1 MLKAAA
7 LLFVLG
13 IALGLWL
20 GFSPQMHEK
29 VVQNWD
35 NAKGF
40 IARLGTNFSTTISTW
55 TSQTKAQ
62 VQVGQ
67 KTVSK
72 VNAKPFA
79 TAWQQ
84 FVSAWTTFMES
95 LQRIWHE
102 LAANINLNKS

>member
-1 MLKAAA
+1 LFKAAV

-20 GFSPQMHEK
+20 GFNPMMHEK

-35 NAKGF
+35 HAMTF
-40 IARLGTNFSTTISTW
+40 LGDLGANISTTIGAW
-55 TSQTKAQ
+55 TSRARTQ

-79 TAWQQ
+79 NAWQQ
-84 FVSAWTTFMES
+84 FAAAWSTFIDS

-102 LAANINLNKS
+102 LASNINLNKS